1 MPARRFLGLCLL
13 AGFCAALPVLAQEG
27 GFGFGTE
34 ADKAPVPA
42 LSLAGTVG
50 VGATVFVGELA
61 APGGVDLGSLASA
74 SLNLTASGSLASAF
88 LGLRLSR
95 NRLETDPGSVI
106 DAARVGLYLGSFS
119 LESGLLKLAWGRA
132 DSGGQLDVLNPIDL
146 SDRSI
151 PNYLDRKL
159 AVPMIRAQWSMG
171 QHSNLDAVFEPGFR
185 GNNLALSGKWESAA
199 MKSLIDGG
207 HSVTEADV
215 ATALEPGPALDHSQT
230 GVRFTTSIGGFDL
243 GAQYFYGYLPD
254 PVIHYPS
261 LGTPTVTYAR
271 RHLAGLDFAAVLAG
285 FSLRGE
291 GAVNL
296 TSDLAG
302 TDPAVPNPS
311 LAFLLGFSRG
321 LSADFSLDV
330 QYTGSLRLGGAS
342 LSDDVEYG
350 KLPFY
355 STATGTISR
364 TLLKG
369 ALALSFAA
377 SWGVEDGGLLFSPS
391 AVLNFGDGEMG
402 LYGGF
407 FGGSP
412 ASELGQYAAASY
424 VRAGISYKF

>member
-27 GFGFGTE
+27 GFGFGSE
-34 ADKAPVPA
+34 ADQAPVPA
-42 LSLAGTVG
+42 LTLAGTVG
-50 VGATVFVGELA
+50 VGSTVFVGELA
-61 APGGVDLGSLASA
+61 APGTVDLGSLASA
-74 SLNLTASGSLASAF
+74 SLNLTASGTLASAF

-95 NRLETDPGSVI
+95 NRLETDPVI

-119 LESGLLKLAWGRA
+119 LESGLLKLVWGRA
-132 DSGGQLDVLNPIDL
+132 DSGGPLDVLNPLDL
-146 SDRSI
+146 SDQSI

-159 AVPMIRAQWSMG
+159 AVPMIRAQLSLG

-185 GNNLALSGKWESAA
+185 GNILALSGKWESAA
-199 MKSLIDGG
+199 MKTLLLDSSGYTGVI
-207 HSVTEADV
+207 ADDLAPV
-215 ATALEPGPALDHSQT
+215 RTLDHSQA
-230 GVRFTTSIGGFDL
+230 GARFTTSIGGFDL

-254 PVIHYPS
+254 PVIHYPALG

-271 RHLAGLDFAAVLAG
+271 RHLGGLDFAAVLAG